1 MFNRNKNVVV
11 KVEVFDPELAKADM
25 EDKEEMFKDKITD
38 GIGEDIG
45 EIVVDPIEIPEVL

>member
-25 EDKEEMFKDKITD
+25 EGKEEMFKDKITD